1 MTGRARE
8 VPLMVGLWDPE
19 NDLQKPRQ
27 RLEAAGA
34 GQVVVSF
41 ADCVD
46 GLEVLVTPAA
56 ARRLA
61 ETSRRSPVLQT

>member
-1 MTGRARE
+1 
-8 VPLMVGLWDPE
+8 MVGLWDPE
-19 NDLQKPRQ
+19 SDLQKPRQ

-34 GQVVVSF
+34 GHVVVSF

-46 GLEVLVTPAA
+46 SLEALATPAV

-61 ETSRRSPVLQT
+61 ANAPKSPVLQT